1 MSFGGAGPL
10 AVSPIESP
18 VGSGPV
24 RDDREREGR
33 GVMAEVTGS
42 EVTANH
48 DPACEPGAIRAR
60 ALPVGPTKQER

>member
-1 MSFGGAGPL
+1 M
-10 AVSPIESP
+10 AVSPIEDP

-33 GVMAEVTGS
+33 GVMAEATAHN
-42 EVTANH
+42 EVPTDH

-60 ALPVGPTKQER
+60 SVPVGPTRLE